1 MHDDCLPRYEH
12 DHVFGQAA
20 ERPGERRTRW
30 VIGLTAAMMLVE
42 IAAGLAYGSMALLA
56 DGLHM
61 ASHTAALGLAAFAY
75 AYARRHAHDERYSF
89 GTGKVNALGGFAG
102 ALLLLVFA
110 AGMAFESVARLLRP
124 TSVDYEHALAV
135 ALAGLLVN
143 AVSALILQHDEDDHS
158 QRHDHNLRSAYLHVL
173 ADALT
178 SVLAI
183 AALLCG
189 LYLGWRA
196 VDPLMGV
203 LGALL
208 VGRWSVGLMRDSAAV
223 LLDRRA
229 PPELLGA
236 MKAALEREGDLV
248 CDLHV
253 WRVAPEGYAAIVG
266 LLCHAPRAPE
276 EYKRRLPA
284 NLPLRHV
291 TVEVHPC
298 VHREAGAP
306 ATTF

>member
-1 MHDDCLPRYEH
+1 MHDDCLPRYAH
-12 DHVFGQAA
+12 DHAFGQAA

-42 IAAGLAYGSMALLA
+42 IAAGL
-56 DGLHM
+56 
-61 ASHTAALGLAAFAY
+61 
-75 AYARRHAHDERYSF
+75 
-89 GTGKVNALGGFAG
+89 
-102 ALLLLVFA
+102 
-110 AGMAFESVARLLRP
+110 
-124 TSVDYEHALAV
+124 
-135 ALAGLLVN
+135 VN
-143 AVSALILQHDEDDHS
+143 AVSALLLQHDEDDHA
-158 QRHDHNLRSAYLHVL
+158 QHHDHNLRSAYLHVL

-189 LYLGWRA
+189 LYLGWRL

-208 VGRWSVGLMRDSAAV
+208 VGRWSVGLARESAAV

-229 PPELLGA
+229 PPELLGR
-236 MKAALEREGDLV
+236 MKAALEREGDQV

-266 LLCHAPRAPE
+266 LLCHEPRSPQ

-284 NLPLRHV
+284 DLPLRHV

-298 VHREAGAP
+298 VHPEP
-306 ATTF
+306 AA

>member
-1 MHDDCLPRYEH
+1 MHDDCLPRYAH
-12 DHVFGQAA
+12 DHAFGQAA

-110 AGMAFESVARLLRP
+110 GGMALESAARLLQP
-124 TSVDYEHALAV
+124 APIDYDHALAV
-135 ALAGLLVN
+135 AVIGLLVN
-143 AVSALILQHDEDDHS
+143 AVSALLLQHDGDDGH
-158 QRHDHNLRSAYLHVL
+158 HDHNLRSAYLHVL

-183 AALLCG
+183 GALLCG
-189 LYLGWRA
+189 LYLGWRL

-208 VGRWSVGLMRDSAAV
+208 VGRWSLGLARDSAAV

-229 PPELLGA
+229 PPELLGR
-236 MKAALEREGDLV
+236 MRAALEREGDQV

-266 LLCHAPRAPE
+266 LLCHEPRSPQ

-284 NLPLRHV
+284 DLPLRHV

-298 VHREAGAP
+298 VHPEPVA
-306 ATTF
+306 

>member
-1 MHDDCLPRYEH
+1 MHEHCLPRYSH
-12 DHVFGQAA
+12 DHAFGQEA

-30 VIGLTAAMMLVE
+30 VIGLTAAMMAVE
-42 IAAGLAYGSMALLA
+42 IVAGLAYGSMALLA

-75 AYARRHAHDERYSF
+75 AYARRHARDERYSF
-89 GTGKVNALGGFAG
+89 GTGKVNALGGFSG

-110 AGMAFESVARLLRP
+110 SAMAVESVARLLHP
-124 TSVDYEHALAV
+124 VTVDFGHALAV
-135 ALAGLLVN
+135 AVAGLLVN
-143 AVSALILQHDEDDHS
+143 AVSAVILQHDEQDHA

-183 AALLCG
+183 GALLAG
-189 LYLGWRA
+189 MRLGWVL

-203 LGALL
+203 LGGLL
-208 VGRWSVGLMRDSAAV
+208 VARWSLSLMRDSAAV

-229 PPELLGA
+229 PPDLLA
-236 MKAALEREGDLV
+236 ALKLALEREGDQV

-266 LLCHAPRAPE
+266 LLSDVPREPD

-284 NLPLRHV
+284 DLPLRHV

-298 VHREAGAP
+298 VHAP
-306 ATTF
+306 AQPPAA